1 MMQRSI
7 RNSFYSLGGSP
18 AQQLNR
24 VRSHLRTPLYR
35 NGYALLVT
43 AVTTSLLGIVF
54 WAAAVRFYTPDVVG
68 FSSAAISAMVLVT
81 GLASFSLQGVL
92 VRFLPAAGARAGR
105 LILLAYAIHA
115 SMALLLGTLFVHT
128 VVLWAPN
135 LGALS
140 AGGVAGWGFVL
151 GAVVWSMFNL
161 QDGALTGLR
170 HAVWVPVENILY
182 AVGKMVLLVLLAN
195 GMPHWG
201 IFAAWVIPAAAAI
214 IPINLL
220 LRRLVPQAAKV
231 HSPQVRAADCAS
243 IARYIVRNYPGAL
256 FSLAL
261 SSLMPLVVSQQAGLR
276 ANAYFYMPWMIYI
289 GLQLVPINLAT
300 SMTVEAV
307 HDERKLGLF
316 SYRVLVQ
323 SLRLLGPVVV
333 ALLLGAHWLLLAFG
347 PEYAA
352 QGEILVRLLALA
364 AIPNILVV
372 LYISVLRVENRGWNL
387 VLVQAAQAVLLLG
400 LSYWLLP
407 LWGIT
412 GVGVA
417 ALASQTFVA
426 AALVLG
432 RMAPLLRKGRAE
444 HLSGQINSGI
454 HGTEGS
460 RERSMA
466 PAPGGEVQ

>member
-1 MMQRSI
+1 MI
-7 RNSFYSLGGSP
+7 RNSIRHSFVREGSRP
-18 AQQLNR
+18 
-24 VRSHLRTPLYR
+24 VRQFNKIRAHLRTPLYR

-54 WAAAVRFYTPDVVG
+54 WAAAVRFYTADVVG
-68 FSSAAISAMVLVT
+68 LSSATISAMVLVT

-92 VRFLPAAGARAGR
+92 VRFLPAAGAKAGR

-115 SMALLLGTLFVHT
+115 SMALLLGTVFVHT
-128 VVLWAPN
+128 ITWWAPN

-140 AGGVAGWGFVL
+140 ADGAAGWGFVL
-151 GAVVWSMFNL
+151 GTMAWSVFNL

-182 AVGKMVLLVLLAN
+182 ALGKMALLVLLAS

-201 IFAAWVIPAAAAI
+201 IFAAWVLPAAAAI
-214 IPINLL
+214 LPINLL
-220 LRRLVPQAAKV
+220 LLGRLVPQAAKM
-231 HSPQVRAADCAS
+231 HNTQVRAANRTNIVS
-243 IARYIVRNYPGAL
+243 YIIRNYPGAL

-261 SSLMPLVVSQQAGLR
+261 SALMPLVVSQQAGLR
-276 ANAYFYMPWMIYI
+276 ANAYFYMPWMIYT

-316 SYRVLVQ
+316 SYRVLMQ

-352 QGEILVRLLALA
+352 QGETLVRLLALA

-387 VLVQAAQAVLLLG
+387 VLMQATQAVLLLG
-400 LSYWLLP
+400 LSFWLLP
-407 LWGIT
+407 RWGIT
-412 GVGVA
+412 GVGAA
-417 ALASQTFVA
+417 ALISQTFVA
-426 AALVLG
+426 LALVLN
-432 RMAPLLRKGRAE
+432 RMAPVLQRGRAE
-444 HLSGQINSGI
+444 HISSKINSRA
-454 HGTEGS
+454 HG
-460 RERSMA
+460 RESGLA
-466 PAPGGEVQ
+466 PSGEVQ

>member
-18 AQQLNR
+18 AQQFNR

-128 VVLWAPN
+128 VALWAPN

-140 AGGVAGWGFVL
+140 AGGAAGWGFVL

-170 HAVWVPVENILY
+170 HAIWVPVENILY

-195 GMPHWG
+195 GMPYWG

-220 LRRLVPQAAKV
+220 LLGRLVPQAAKV
-231 HSPQVRAADCAS
+231 RNPQVRAADRAS
-243 IARYIVRNYPGAL
+243 VASYIIRNYPGAL

-276 ANAYFYMPWMIYI
+276 ANAYFYMPWMIYT

-323 SLRLLGPVVV
+323 SLRLLGPVVA

-352 QGEILVRLLALA
+352 QGETLVRLLALA

-426 AALVLG
+426 AAFVLG
-432 RMAPLLRKGRAE
+432 RMAPVLRRGRAE
-444 HLSGQINSGI
+444 HLSGKTSGGV
-454 HGTEGS
+454 HG
-460 RERSMA
+460 ERSLA

>member
-1 MMQRSI
+1 M
-7 RNSFYSLGGSP
+7 
-18 AQQLNR
+18 
-24 VRSHLRTPLYR
+24 
-35 NGYALLVT
+35 
-43 AVTTSLLGIVF
+43 TTSLLGIVF
-54 WAAAVRFYTPDVVG
+54 WAAAVRFYTADVVG
-68 FSSAAISAMVLVT
+68 FSSATISAMVLVT

-92 VRFLPAAGARAGR
+92 VRFLPAAGAKAGR

-128 VVLWAPN
+128 IALWAPN

-140 AGGVAGWGFVL
+140 ADGAAGWGFVL
-151 GAVVWSMFNL
+151 GAMVWSVFNL

-182 AVGKMVLLVLLAN
+182 ALGKMVLLVLLAS

-201 IFAAWVIPAAAAI
+201 IFAAWVLPAAAAI

-220 LRRLVPQAAKV
+220 LLGRLVPQAAKM
-231 HSPQVRAADCAS
+231 HSPQVRAADRAS

-261 SSLMPLVVSQQAGLR
+261 SALMPLVVSQQAGLR
-276 ANAYFYMPWMIYI
+276 ANAYFYMPWMIYT

-316 SYRVLVQ
+316 SYRVLMQ

-352 QGEILVRLLALA
+352 QGETLVRLLALA

-387 VLVQAAQAVLLLG
+387 VLVQATQAR
-400 LSYWLLP
+400 
-407 LWGIT
+407 
-412 GVGVA
+412 
-417 ALASQTFVA
+417 A
-426 AALVLG
+426 AAG
-432 RMAPLLRKGRAE
+432 AQLLAAAAVGDYRRRRRGAGQPDLCRAGARAQQDGAGAAKGARRTHEQQDQQRDATAERAAWRRRRVARC
-444 HLSGQINSGI
+444 SSA
-454 HGTEGS
+454 
-460 RERSMA
+460 RA
-466 PAPGGEVQ
+466 VAPGWSSVSSSTTITMAAISGRRSTVRWARPTTPSR